1 MSHVMAQPVVYLGL
15 SDSVASRPSK
25 EEPVIVIT
33 IRPDEDSFRPHNL
46 AIAKAQAQR
55 LWEDLGSVLNRSAVL
70 LAGIALASAI
80 GCSAKVEVESASRG
94 SRLPVPEGTQAVTGE
109 RARTAVEVRLLQDRS
124 PEPAAAL
131 KPSQPPPPES
141 GASEAKPV
149 TISGNTFIV
158 NYRAGDVTNHVE
170 THIHV
175 HQPPVPKVEERVVV
189 HRDVEAEP
197 PRRVD
202 ERCEQMARQHEQ
214 RVEMWKK
221 YPFGR

>member
-1 MSHVMAQPVVYLGL
+1 MSHVMAQPVEYLGL

-25 EEPVIVIT
+25 EEPVVVIT
-33 IRPDEDSFRPHNL
+33 IRPDEGSFRPHNL

-80 GCSAKVEVESASRG
+80 GCSAKVEVESARLG
-94 SRLPVPEGTQAVTGE
+94 SPLPASEVTQAATDE
-109 RARTAVEVRLLQDRS
+109 RAKTAVEVRLLPNRS
-124 PEPAAAL
+124 SEPAAAR
-131 KPSQPPPPES
+131 KPTKPKMKPV
-141 GASEAKPV
+141 ASEAKPV
-149 TISGNTFIV
+149 TISGNTIIL

-175 HQPPVPKVEERVVV
+175 HEPPAPRIEDRVVV
-189 HRDVEAEP
+189 HRDAEAEP

-202 ERCEQMARQHEQ
+202 EHCEQMARQHEQ
-214 RVEMWKK
+214 RVEMWKRF
-221 YPFGR
+221 PFGQ